1 MNCMSKASES
11 LSLNKSCSQAGLTL
25 EQLAGATPRMY
36 WAHCGNVGSMRQSG
50 EKGVIGVEAAVDA
63 ATAAASTTPKNMRL
77 RCKASLVVDKEGA
90 GGRAARHTNTEQ
102 CSVNTP

>member
-77 RCKASLVVDKEGA
+77 RCKASLVVVTLEAVPLCSKEG
-90 GGRAARHTNTEQ
+90 RWSLSTELF
-102 CSVNTP
+102 

>member
-11 LSLNKSCSQAGLTL
+11 LSLNRSCSQAGLTL

-77 RCKASLVVDKEGA
+77 RSKASL
-90 GGRAARHTNTEQ
+90 GRCVTELF
-102 CSVNTP
+102 

>member
-1 MNCMSKASES
+1 MSKASES

-77 RCKASLVVDKEGA
+77 RCKASLVVVDKEGA

-102 CSVNTP
+102 SSVNTP